1 MSQTTIPFLLH
12 HAMELYLDLYHTC
25 YQNKNNFSGKV
36 TKTKWKVMV
45 QNDRR
50 FRLELISITYA
61 QYTSMISNPR

>member
-36 TKTKWKVMV
+36 TKTKIKS
-45 QNDRR
+45 NDKKMMEDSDYNYIPL
-50 FRLELISITYA
+50 RLHIIQL
-61 QYTSMISNPR
+61 